1 MTRFRLV
8 RHAEP
13 AASWDDHLDPGLS
26 AVGTRRARELAV
38 RLEATPPRAVVS
50 SPLARARATAAP
62 LAAAF
67 DLPVQIN
74 PDVGEV
80 PAPDGERSS
89 WLRAVLASRWAA
101 VDEATRGWRQ
111 RVLDALATLE
121 PDTVVATHF
130 VAINVAVGAAA
141 GDERVRCCSPGH
153 ASITVLDCH
162 DGDLT
167 LVTLGDE
174 TVSRV
179 S

>member
-13 AASWDDHLDPGLS
+13 AASWDDHPDPGLS
-26 AVGTRRARELAV
+26 PVGTGQAEALAVG
-38 RLEATPPRAVVS
+38 LEAAPPRAVVS

-67 DLPVQIN
+67 DLPVQVD

-80 PAPDGERSS
+80 PTPDGERSS
-89 WLRAVLASRWAA
+89 WLRAVLASRWAT

-111 RVLDALATLE
+111 RVLDALAALE
-121 PDTVVATHF
+121 ADTVVATHF

-141 GDERVRCCSPGH
+141 GDERVWCCSPGH
-153 ASITVLDCH
+153 ASITELDCH

-167 LVTLGDE
+167 LVTLGAE
-174 TVSRV
+174 TASRV